1 MGIIQKILAKAFNE
15 NPAPVAEPASTNDD
29 ISILGASMTI
39 GDNKI
44 QGFKFAVGCDI
55 AMLMKQ
61 DFDNG
66 PLAFLKHG
74 KYVAI
79 HLTFAPVVFGSSELK
94 LKHFLGEW
102 EQGNLVCD
110 KFRGEFNGGTLDGK
124 FETLESEFNT
134 HPGAS
139 ISGDFK
145 TPTPHIMNTLT
156 GAGHKKK
163 VKWIQLTN
171 KNISSY
177 IRSESFKG
185 SEFIDSRNEVR
196 LNQYLNTPVFGV
208 SPIGIQKI
216 DSTSKNLSVS
226 LLSLNSGQYVSFKDA
241 RGRVFS
247 FEVIESYKFS
257 GNQITLRELTHNK
270 NEVVLTWNHFRVSTT
285 PGFNKLDF
293 DAHSSLQIGLGLRIP
308 KLFEKN
314 IVDDVVEIIVTNDAP
329 ELPTVTVV
337 DKESTFVPTKIKF

>member
-1 MGIIQKILAKAFNE
+1 MGIIQKILAKALNE
-15 NPAPVAEPASTNDD
+15 NPAPVAETAPTNDN
-29 ISILGASMTI
+29 ISILGTSMTI

-44 QGFKFAVGCDI
+44 QGFKFDVGCDI
-55 AMLMKQ
+55 TMLMEQ

-79 HLTFAPVVFGSSELK
+79 YLKFAPMVFGSSELK
-94 LKHFLGEW
+94 LKHFSGKW

-110 KFRGEFNGGTLDGK
+110 KFRGEFNGGTLDGE
-124 FETLESEFNT
+124 FETLQSEFNT

-139 ISGDFK
+139 ISGNFG

-171 KNISSY
+171 KNIASY
-177 IRSESFKG
+177 IRGESFKG

-196 LNQYLNTPVFGV
+196 LNEYLNTPVFGV

-216 DSTSKNLSVS
+216 DSTSKDLSVS
-226 LLSLNSGQYVSFKDA
+226 LLGLNSGQYVSFKDA

-247 FEVIESYKFS
+247 FEVTESYKSS

-293 DAHSSLQIGLGLRIP
+293 DAHSSLQIGVGLRIP

-314 IVDDVVEIIVTNDAP
+314 IVDDVIEVVVSNEAP
-329 ELPTVTVV
+329 SLPTIERV
-337 DKESTFVPTKIKF
+337 DKESTFIPTKIKF